1 MAAANPTAILLCSL
15 CLWVAPSAARAQC
28 PDEPGVPA
36 PPPVIVEVEIVE
48 LEPQLPAPPCD
59 APRPGSKV
67 GRPIPRTPA
76 ATVQRGPV
84 LSPMDTRPVFSLEA
98 QAGYGGLWSLSGESV
113 HGPTY
118 GGMLSVTLG
127 SWPTRGGVRLGG
139 HYSNEMTGTYQPLL
153 GSSSHAAATRL
164 GGATLTGF
172 GEHRGL
178 WLAVGAGLLVADTTI
193 LDESPTRTERTIL
206 PELCF
211 GAGYDLRLMDHLAIR
226 LAVEGGTAFYLSWR
240 LSASAGIMARF

>member
-1 MAAANPTAILLCSL
+1 MAAANRTTILLWSL
-15 CLWVAPSAARAQC
+15 CLAPSAARAEC
-28 PDEPGVPA
+28 PDEPGVSAHPT
-36 PPPVIVEVEIVE
+36 VIVEIVE
-48 LEPQLPAPPCD
+48 LDPQLPAPPCG
-59 APRPGSKV
+59 APGPKV
-67 GRPIPRTPA
+67 RRPA
-76 ATVQRGPV
+76 ATVGSGPV

-139 HYSNEMTGTYQPLL
+139 HYSNEMTGSYQPLL
-153 GSSSHAAATRL
+153 GSSHPAATRL

-178 WLAVGAGLLVADTTI
+178 WLAVGAGLLVADTTV
-193 LDESPTRTERTIL
+193 LDESPKRTERTIL

-240 LSASAGIMARF
+240 LSASAGVVARF